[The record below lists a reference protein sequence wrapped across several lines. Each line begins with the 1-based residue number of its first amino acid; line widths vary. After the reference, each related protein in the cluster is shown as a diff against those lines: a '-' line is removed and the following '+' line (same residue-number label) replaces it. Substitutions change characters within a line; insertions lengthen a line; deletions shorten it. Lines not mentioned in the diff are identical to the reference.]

1 MVVLVKEN
9 YLAMVLVVVVD
20 MVVKVEW
27 AVTMTVV

>member
-9 YLAMVLVVVVD
+9 YLAMVLVVVAD